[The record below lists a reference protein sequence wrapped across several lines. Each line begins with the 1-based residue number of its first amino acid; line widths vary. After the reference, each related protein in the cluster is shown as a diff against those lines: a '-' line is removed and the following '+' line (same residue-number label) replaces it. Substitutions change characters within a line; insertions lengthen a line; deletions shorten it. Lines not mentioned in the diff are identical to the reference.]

1 MTMMAAIQRVC
12 YERGAEMG
20 TAKNGAPTRLETAR
34 YRVTPG
40 KPVRVAEWDPREING
55 FDGDKDSGKD
65 LLPALVKRLETLQ
78 EIFYAQGKH
87 RLLIVLQAMDT
98 GGKDSTIRQV
108 FEGVNPQGVKVASF
122 KAPTPLEL
130 AHDYLWRVHPHVP
143 GNGEITIFN
152 RSHYEDVLVV
162 RVRNLAPEK
171 VWSKRYEHI
180 KAFEQ
185 MLVDEGT
192 TILKFFLHI
201 SKDEQKQRLEDRV
214 NDPTKHWK
222 FNPGDL
228 EERKLWDAYMAAYA
242 DMLERTSTADAPWY
256 VIPAD
261 RKWFRN
267 LLVSQVIVDTLESL
281 DLRYP
286 DPAYDLSGVVIE

>member
-1 MTMMAAIQRVC
+1 
-12 YERGAEMG
+12 MG
-20 TAKNGAPTRLETAR
+20 TANNGAPTRLDTSR
-34 YRVTPG
+34 YRVIPG
-40 KPVRVAEWDPREING
+40 KPVRLAEWDPRETNG
-55 FDGDKDSGKD
+55 FDGDKDAGKD

-87 RLLIVLQAMDT
+87 RLLIVLQALDT

-143 GNGEITIFN
+143 GNGEITLFN

-162 RVRNLAPEK
+162 RVRKLAPEA

-180 KAFEQ
+180 QAFEQ
-185 MLVDEGT
+185 MLADEGT

-242 DMLERTSTADAPWY
+242 DMLERTSTAAAPWY

-267 LLVSQVIVDTLESL
+267 LLVSQVIVDTLEGL

-286 DPAYDLSGVVIE
+286 DPAHDLTGVVIE